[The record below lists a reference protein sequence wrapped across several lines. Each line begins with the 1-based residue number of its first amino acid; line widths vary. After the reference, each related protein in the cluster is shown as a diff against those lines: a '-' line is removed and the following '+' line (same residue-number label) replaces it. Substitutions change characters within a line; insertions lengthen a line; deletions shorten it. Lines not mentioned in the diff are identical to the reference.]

1 MARCDLADARVRRD
15 LCNLGLGAVMRCGVV
30 CAISPALISLCDL
43 GFDSFFFWKWFEGKL
58 GDGFWTVGWHDLGWP
73 ELS

>member
-1 MARCDLADARVRRD
+1 MARCDLAGDRVRRD
-15 LCNLGLGAVMRCGVV
+15 RCDLGLGAVMRCGVV
-30 CAISPALISLCDL
+30 CAISPALISFCDL

>member
-15 LCNLGLGAVMRCGVV
+15 RCNLGLGAVMRCGVV